1 MKYLAV
7 FYASRI
13 RKAGNQFL
21 TNELEKAGLK
31 GIVPSHGDIIKCL
44 LMFGAMPMQELAK
57 KVDRT
62 KATVTVLIDKLEKLE
77 LVKRTRSSKDNRVT
91 LIELT
96 QKGLDFKPV
105 FEKISHD
112 LNEKAYKGFSTE
124 EAELVETLMDRIRKN
139 LE

>member
-44 LMFGAMPMQELAK
+44 LMSMQELAK

>member
-44 LMFGAMPMQELAK
+44 LMFGAMSMQELAK

-77 LVKRTRSSKDNRVT
+77 IVKRTRSSKDNRVT
-91 LIELT
+91 LIELNFT
-96 QKGLDFKPV
+96 PV

>member
-77 LVKRTRSSKDNRVT
+77 LVKRTRSSTDNRVT
-91 LIELT
+91 LI
-96 QKGLDFKPV
+96 
-105 FEKISHD
+105 
-112 LNEKAYKGFSTE
+112 
-124 EAELVETLMDRIRKN
+124 
-139 LE
+139 

>member
-44 LMFGAMPMQELAK
+44 LMFVQELAK

>member
-13 RKAGNQFL
+13 RKAANQFL
-21 TNELEKAGLK
+21 IDELDKAGLK
-31 GIVPSHGDIIKCL
+31 GIVPSHGDIINFL
-44 LMFGAMPMQELAK
+44 LSYGAMPMQELAK

-62 KATVTVLIDKLEKLE
+62 KATLTVLIDKLEKLG
-77 LVKRTRSSKDNRVT
+77 LVKRTRSSTDSRVI

-96 QKGLDFKPV
+96 QKGMDLKPV
-105 FEKISHD
+105 FEKISME
-112 LNEKAYKGFSTE
+112 LNEKVYKGFSDE
-124 EAELVETLMDRIRKN
+124 EAELAELLMDRIRKN

>member
-21 TNELEKAGLK
+21 TNELEKASLK

-44 LMFGAMPMQELAK
+44 LMFGAMSMQELAK

-77 LVKRTRSSKDNRVT
+77 LVKRTRSSKITV
-91 LIELT
+91 
-96 QKGLDFKPV
+96 
-105 FEKISHD
+105 
-112 LNEKAYKGFSTE
+112 
-124 EAELVETLMDRIRKN
+124 
-139 LE
+139 

>member
-1 MKYLAV
+1 
-7 FYASRI
+7 
-13 RKAGNQFL
+13 
-21 TNELEKAGLK
+21 
-31 GIVPSHGDIIKCL
+31 
-44 LMFGAMPMQELAK
+44 MPMQELAK

-77 LVKRTRSSKDNRVT
+77 LVKRTRSSTDNRVT

-96 QKGLDFKPV
+96 QKGHDFKPI

-112 LNEKAYKGFSTE
+112 LNEKVYKGFSTE
-124 EAELVETLMDRIRKN
+124 EAELVESLMDRIRKN